1 VNVSPNRL
9 IAYRTLNSPISPM
22 LVQKNSRGVTQ
33 LSHHRNPAQY
43 NARAE
48 IADHD
53 KNYRRPVSAARH
65 Q

>member
-1 VNVSPNRL
+1 
-9 IAYRTLNSPISPM
+9 M

-33 LSHHRNPAQY
+33 LSHHRDPAQY